1 MKRPCLV
8 MALLLGSIS
17 CASSQ
22 EASKATID
30 ANKAL
35 LDYLPFTDQTDFQNA
50 TRGQIATL
58 EAEQIT
64 TPDGRV

>member
-8 MALLLGSIS
+8 MAVLLGSIG

-35 LDYLPFTDQTDFQNA
+35 LNYLPFTDQTDFQNA

-58 EAEQIT
+58 EAE
-64 TPDGRV
+64 